1 MQGKRYELEGQ
12 ASPIFIVGSY
22 RSGTSAATWALGQH
36 YNIWN
41 IPESYWFTRFCA
53 DLDYYYRLGTYY
65 PRAHLSVCGVCE
77 EQFLAFWRKT
87 LHEFINMA
95 QMSWLKKQYYFM
107 KTDTANEIP
116 KHLTLLNAPH
126 ATKLRWV
133 DGTPENSHYVDVFHR
148 VFPNAKFIH
157 LFRHPDEVVL
167 SLVKMK
173 EIGGGDYTIESAFEA
188 WYRLSFSAFRAEKAL
203 GSKVVRRFPTRIMRE
218 NPEETVRKML
228 GFAGENYEASC
239 LDPLKHKLNSSHVK
253 ADVDLDKLHA
263 KIKDY
268 NKPIARK
275 SRELFEE
282 LNTAAPFAP
291 DESVMAE
298 IAQERSQY
306 YENRRRV

>member
-107 KTDTANEIP
+107 KSDTANEIP

-188 WYRLSFSAFRAEKAL
+188 WYRLSSNVLRAEKAL
-203 GSKVVRRFPTRIMRE
+203 GSNVVRRFRQLE
-218 NPEETVRKML
+218 LKEKPEVALWRML
-228 GFAGENYEASC
+228 TFVGENYEAAC
-239 LDPLKHKLNSSHVK
+239 LKPLEHRLNSSHVTGD
-253 ADVDLDKLHA
+253 ADLDKLRQ
-263 KIKDY
+263 KIKAYD
-268 NKPIARK
+268 KPIARK
-275 SRELFEE
+275 SRELFVE
-282 LNTAAPFAP
+282 LNRMEEHEP

-298 IAQERSQY
+298 IAQEREQY
-306 YENRRRV
+306 YEARRRV